1 LRRENVIR
9 TFVMYGTPE
18 APAAFARHYNEVH
31 IPLVRKMPHLLSC
44 EVSKGPAA
52 IGPDGGEYHL
62 VAILSYE
69 VHADMEAAMGS
80 PEGQAA
86 VADVANFGSG
96 GVTLVTG
103 EYEAV

>member
-1 LRRENVIR
+1 MIR

-18 APAAFARHYNEVH
+18 DPAAFAKHYNDIH
-31 IPLVRKMPHLLSC
+31 IPLVRKMPHLKSC

-52 IGPDGGEYHL
+52 IGPEGGEYHL
-62 VAILSYE
+62 VAILTYDSK
-69 VHADMEAAMGS
+69 ADMEAALAS
-80 PEGQAA
+80 AEGQAA
-86 VADVANFGSG
+86 VADVANFASG